1 MSDEGSDWILFEDA
15 VAYVEATQQCH
26 REKAVELVRQAAS
39 NLKLRSRTVE
49 SSPTWIES
57 VIAGVQV
64 YHSDFGKR
72 VEVCRQDLLELW
84 PERQK
89 DATQSASA
97 KIGSTARQ
105 RRHQP
110 ISDGVR
116 SAINE
121 IWPGG
126 IPCDLLAKE
135 RDEQIIEWLKAKNK
149 KNIAGNLS
157 RTIQRVLKKEREDHK

>member
-1 MSDEGSDWILFEDA
+1 MIDEDSDWISFEDA

-26 REKAVELVRQAAS
+26 REKAVELVRQPAS
-39 NLKLRSRTVE
+39 DLKLRSRTVE
-49 SSPTWIES
+49 SSPRWIES
-57 VIAGVQV
+57 VIAGVKV

-89 DATQSASA
+89 GATRLAPA
-97 KIGSTARQ
+97 KIGPTAAQ

-116 SAINE
+116 TAINE

-135 RDEQIIEWLKAKNK
+135 RDEQIIEWLKEKK
-149 KNIAGNLS
+149 QKNISGNLS
-157 RTIQRVLKKEREDHK
+157 RTIQRVLKKEREAHK